1 MLNMAVILEMA
12 VVKSPYNFDLKL
24 KLLVFYDILACPE
37 HSIEILRTLDVKSV
51 QHDTLGF
58 LYAKIYLN
66 FHNPSLTQD
75 LFTSAL
81 NFYSENRRES
91 KESLLSCVK
100 NGGLSRTYE
109 FEQYDEH
116 IDRSYF
122 KQLCFLSRFESLLRT
137 PKHDHSIDLN
147 IEYYKDFLIK
157 RLEKVDLITWNFDQK
172 VFNPNFLTGKTFFWR
187 YLDIFNDPEVL
198 KSNFYKSAIVNCLG
212 KPEKIEEMEK
222 LLILF
227 EESLKKVSFEA
238 LNDFKRFKTRNP
250 VPECG
255 VDKLNSEILKGRL
268 SFEMK
273 NLKFEKHLLSVLW
286 KVQKFKQEESYI
298 EQVMVEL
305 KEICKF
311 FLIFHLKS
319 HFHNNFYNIY
329 NNNILYL
336 IFIYVYIL
344 YSNPKFGN

>member
-1 MLNMAVILEMA
+1 MLNMAVILETA

-91 KESLLSCVK
+91 KESLLACVK
-100 NGGLSRTYE
+100 SGGLSRSSE

-137 PKHDHSIDLN
+137 PKHEHSIDLN
-147 IEYYKDFLIK
+147 LEFFKDFLMK
-157 RLEKVDLITWNFDQK
+157 KLEKVELITWNFDQK
-172 VFNPNFLTGKTFFWR
+172 VLNPSFLRGNTFFWG

-198 KSNFYKSAIVNCLG
+198 KSNFYKAAIVNCLG
-212 KPEKIEEMEK
+212 KPEKVEEMEK
-222 LLILF
+222 LLVVL
-227 EESLKKVSFEA
+227 EDSLKKVSFEA
-238 LNDFKRFKTRNP
+238 LSDFRRFKTRNP

-255 VDKLNSEILKGRL
+255 VDRLTGETLKRRL
-268 SFEMK
+268 SFELK
-273 NLKFEKHLLSVLW
+273 NLRLERSLLSVLW
-286 KVQKFKQEESYI
+286 KVQKFKQEDSWI
-298 EQVMVEL
+298 EQVMSEL
-305 KEICKF
+305 KEICN
-311 FLIFHLKS
+311 FL
-319 HFHNNFYNIY
+319 NI
-329 NNNILYL
+329 I
-336 IFIYVYIL
+336 
-344 YSNPKFGN
+344 